1 MDAFIRMYDKK
12 VILQCKGKILDF
24 ICTRLR
30 STEIALDSLSLVQYD
45 FCRTKTRANK
55 IPYFTKHCRITYY
68 YWDKRSISEYNH
80 IINIFTS
87 NFISINLLKVKVTYI
102 YLLILNIQ
110 MNREIIRYMYFK
122 YQMTQSTTKISN
134 GS

>member
-1 MDAFIRMYDKK
+1 M
-12 VILQCKGKILDF
+12 LGKILDF

-68 YWDKRSISEYNH
+68 YYDPVILRNKLTPLSI
-80 IINIFTS
+80 
-87 NFISINLLKVKVTYI
+87 FIDLALRK
-102 YLLILNIQ
+102 
-110 MNREIIRYMYFK
+110 
-122 YQMTQSTTKISN
+122 
-134 GS
+134 

>member
-1 MDAFIRMYDKK
+1 M
-12 VILQCKGKILDF
+12 LGKILDF

-68 YWDKRSISEYNH
+68 YVTPSRYNDVTCQSEDVELFKNIHDSI
-80 IINIFTS
+80 
-87 NFISINLLKVKVTYI
+87 
-102 YLLILNIQ
+102 
-110 MNREIIRYMYFK
+110 
-122 YQMTQSTTKISN
+122 
-134 GS
+134 